1 MTPTEPSLSDLRS
14 SAEPCASKRDSG
26 RASKGAKRELGRTSE
41 EPTCE
46 RTSEASAASSG
57 PLLRTP
63 EVSTQEAGPVPVRA
77 EAPGGPVDHVIRF
90 LRGLGVAFAILVF
103 WTGAL
108 GLAWLVLPYVYLRER
123 APLSR
128 RRRIQ
133 NVVAAAWRWFHRMLD
148 RSTLYRCR
156 YVGETASV
164 SGPRVLVANHPSL
177 LDVTVILSRMPE
189 ACCVVKSSL
198 MNSPLVGRLLRAC
211 GHVAAGDGSLMAGIG
226 VLEAVRD
233 RLNEGF
239 PVLVFPEGTRS
250 PLGGMHRFRRGA
262 FEIAQR
268 AGVPVVPIFLR
279 CDPPALGKGTPVWRH
294 PRRCP
299 ILTVHVGPALDTN
312 GGDPTELC
320 KSVERDFRFRLGLV
334 RASGEPRT

>member
-1 MTPTEPSLSDLRS
+1 MTPNEPSLSE
-14 SAEPCASKRDSG
+14 AQP
-26 RASKGAKRELGRTSE
+26 GAPRQVARTSGPAPE
-41 EPTCE
+41 LDSVPASGSAQPPVGRVE
-46 RTSEASAASSG
+46 R
-57 PLLRTP
+57 
-63 EVSTQEAGPVPVRA
+63 
-77 EAPGGPVDHVIRF
+77 VIRF

-103 WTGAL
+103 WTGAF

-123 APLSR
+123 EPLSR

-133 NVVAAAWRWFHRMLD
+133 RVVAAAWRWFHRVLD
-148 RSTLYRCR
+148 RTTLYRCR
-156 YVGETASV
+156 YVGETAAV
-164 SGPRVLVANHPSL
+164 SGARVLVANHPSL
-177 LDVTVILSRMPE
+177 LDVTAIISRTPE

-198 MNSPLVGRLLRAC
+198 IESPLVGRLLRAC

-226 VLEAVRD
+226 VLEAVRE

-250 PLGGMHRFRRGA
+250 PFGGMHRFRRGA
-262 FEIAQR
+262 FEMAQR

-299 ILTVHVGPALDTN
+299 MLTVHVGPALDTN
-312 GGDPTELC
+312 GSDPSELC
-320 KSVERDFRFRLGLV
+320 KSVERDFRSRLGIV
-334 RASGEPRT
+334 RASGEQRP